1 MASFDASEA
10 QAEQVGRVAS
20 LENNMGGVMAE
31 LHRLQTAMAQQAQ
44 HAQNVQLNQNAPQYV
59 PPPPP
64 RPNLNLPEPPG
75 FSGIPSELPSFKL
88 KLCQFLRG
96 NYNTYFDSQSQ
107 LMYAGSLLTGDADE
121 WYMNLVDHT
130 TYNLPPHYDL
140 DSFLQAMTD
149 FFGGGI
155 TLASRERSLDTL
167 RQTGTVQ
174 QLAIAFQNITNTFTP
189 RWTDHPLIY
198 VLSKKIREPIRFE
211 LAARGTVPLLFHD
224 YVAAAISV
232 EQNQAAANNFRGQPQ
247 PQPPRLPYKPPPAL
261 PAPAPRSNPPP
272 QAHVPMDLD
281 GMRARNG
288 GALSQEERRRRAEG
302 NLCAYCGQPGHIIT
316 ACPRRNG
323 GHQARGIYPVPSGYP
338 SDAGYHPPPGFQ
350 LIPQFGTFPTP
361 WTQVPSPHTQFGN
374 PPAALPAPDASKNAR
389 PSQ

>member
-10 QAEQVGRVAS
+10 QAEHVGRVAS

-31 LHRLQTAMAQQAQ
+31 LHRLQSVVAQQQ
-44 HAQNVQLNQNAPQYV
+44 QNAQNIHLNQNVHPQYV
-59 PPPPP
+59 PPPPT
-64 RPNLNLPEPPG
+64 RPNLNLPEPPR
-75 FSGIPSELPSFKL
+75 FSGIPSELPSFQL

-121 WYMNLVDHT
+121 WYMTLVDHT
-130 TYNLPPHYDL
+130 TRDLPPHYTL
-140 DSFLQAMTD
+140 DNFLQAMTD

-189 RWTDHPLIY
+189 PWTDNSLIY

-211 LAARGTVPLLFHD
+211 LAARGTVPPLFHD

-247 PQPPRLPYKPPPAL
+247 NQLPRLPYKPPAL
-261 PAPAPRSNPPP
+261 PAPAPRPLPPP
-272 QAHVPMDLD
+272 QPHVPMAMD

-288 GALSQEERRRRAEG
+288 GAHSQEERRRRADG
-302 NLCAYCGQPGHIIT
+302 NLCAYCG
-316 ACPRRNG
+316 
-323 GHQARGIYPVPSGYP
+323 
-338 SDAGYHPPPGFQ
+338 
-350 LIPQFGTFPTP
+350 
-361 WTQVPSPHTQFGN
+361 
-374 PPAALPAPDASKNAR
+374 
-389 PSQ
+389 